1 MPKFIIRGS
10 RRTLEQQIV
19 EFDVVFLRSIL
30 SAGDHFTVYD
40 THHPLECKVLEV
52 IPEGEMTVLRCEMQG
67 KLGWENQFAEA
78 IVDTEA
84 KQRPESF
91 GYPVSGAG
99 FQEE

>member
-10 RRTLEQQIV
+10 RRTLTQQVV
-19 EFDVVFLRSIL
+19 EFDVVFLRSSL
-30 SAGDHFTVYD
+30 SAGDQFIVYD
-40 THHPLECKVLEV
+40 THHPLTCNVLEV
-52 IPEGEMTVLRCEMQG
+52 MPQGEMTVLRCEMQG

-91 GYPVSGAG
+91 GYLHLGKDFP
-99 FQEE
+99 EK